1 MDTESLIPVLEA
13 ILFAS
18 GDPVSVER
26 LEKALDTPADAILEA
41 LRTLQ
46 DRLAYDRA
54 GIRLSQMED
63 AWQFTTAPEHAAAVR
78 KALETRRPPS
88 LSGAALEV
96 LAIVA
101 YRGPVTRAFVEK
113 VRGVDST
120 YTVSSLCDRGIL
132 EEAGRLEVPGRPI
145 LYRLSAAALR
155 ILGISS
161 LSELPP
167 LPEDTPLPETEA
179 GADAPADAPDTPEG
193 EMPADMPAEAPEGEA
208 PTAAPGSEAP
218 AVPPADTAAAETAE
232 GAGVESADAPKS
244 GEDGP

>member
-1 MDTESLIPVLEA
+1 MDTDSLVPVLEA

-18 GDPVSVER
+18 GDPVTLER
-26 LEKALDTPADAILEA
+26 LEKALETPADTILEA
-41 LRTLQ
+41 LGALR

-54 GIRLSQMED
+54 GVRLVQMEN
-63 AWQFTTAPEHAAAVR
+63 AWQFTTAPEYAPIVR
-78 KALETRRPPS
+78 KTLETRRPPS

-113 VRGVDST
+113 VRGVDSS

-145 LYRLSAAALR
+145 LYRLTPAALR

-167 LPEDTPLPETEA
+167 LPEETPLPDPTAEETAADTGEA
-179 GADAPADAPDTPEG
+179 GGDSPAEG
-193 EMPADMPAEAPEGEA
+193 PADMPEAPGEGQ
-208 PTAAPGSEAP
+208 P
-218 AVPPADTAAAETAE
+218 
-232 GAGVESADAPKS
+232 
-244 GEDGP
+244 

>member
-1 MDTESLIPVLEA
+1 MEQNKLQSAVEA

-63 AWQFTTAPEHAAAVR
+63 AWQFTTAPEHAAVVR
-78 KALETRRPPS
+78 KTLETRRPPS

-161 LSELPP
+161 LSE
-167 LPEDTPLPETEA
+167 
-179 GADAPADAPDTPEG
+179 
-193 EMPADMPAEAPEGEA
+193 
-208 PTAAPGSEAP
+208 TA
-218 AVPPADTAAAETAE
+218 VR
-232 GAGVESADAPKS
+232 
-244 GEDGP
+244 

>member
-1 MDTESLIPVLEA
+1 MDTDSLVPVLEA

-18 GDPVSVER
+18 GDPVTLER
-26 LEKALDTPADAILEA
+26 LEKALETPADTILEA
-41 LRTLQ
+41 LGALR

-54 GIRLSQMED
+54 GVRLVQMEN
-63 AWQFTTAPEHAAAVR
+63 AWQLTTAPEYAPIVR
-78 KALETRRPPS
+78 KTLETRRPPS

-113 VRGVDST
+113 VRGVDSS

-145 LYRLSAAALR
+145 LYRLTPAALR

-167 LPEDTPLPETEA
+167 LPEETPLPDPTAEETAADTGEA
-179 GADAPADAPDTPEG
+179 GGDSPAEG
-193 EMPADMPAEAPEGEA
+193 PADMPEAPGEGQ
-208 PTAAPGSEAP
+208 P
-218 AVPPADTAAAETAE
+218 
-232 GAGVESADAPKS
+232 
-244 GEDGP
+244 

>member
-26 LEKALDTPADAILEA
+26 LEKALDTPADAIMEA
-41 LRTLQ
+41 LKTLQ

-63 AWQFTTAPEHAAAVR
+63 AWQFTTAPEHAAVVR
-78 KALETRRPPS
+78 KTLETRRPPS

-179 GADAPADAPDTPEG
+179 GADAPEGAPADVPEDALEDETPAAMPDGETPIDTSEG
-193 EMPADMPAEAPEGEA
+193 EAAAEAP
-208 PTAAPGSEAP
+208 
-218 AVPPADTAAAETAE
+218 
-232 GAGVESADAPKS
+232 ADAADAVPKS

>member
-26 LEKALDTPADAILEA
+26 LEKALDTPADDILEA

-167 LPEDTPLPETEA
+167 LPEDTPLPETET
-179 GADAPADAPDTPEG
+179 GADAPEGAPADVPEGALEDDTPAAMPDGETPIDTPEG
-193 EMPADMPAEAPEGEA
+193 EAAAEAP
-208 PTAAPGSEAP
+208 
-218 AVPPADTAAAETAE
+218 
-232 GAGVESADAPKS
+232 ADAADAVPKS